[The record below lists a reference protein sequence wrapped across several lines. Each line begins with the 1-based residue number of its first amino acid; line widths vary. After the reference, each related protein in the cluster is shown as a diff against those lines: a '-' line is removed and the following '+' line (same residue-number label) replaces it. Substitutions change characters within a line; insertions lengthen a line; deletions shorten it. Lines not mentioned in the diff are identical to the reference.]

1 MFEQTVLNCVCFLQY
16 QIPFYRKTI
25 VVSQDRLRTNEIEK
39 KNTQTKLTRNEWL
52 LLLFSPQ
59 DEKEVAKGSR
69 G

>member
-1 MFEQTVLNCVCFLQY
+1 MFEQTVLNCVVLAMPDSLLSKNDRSFPRQA
-16 QIPFYRKTI
+16 
-25 VVSQDRLRTNEIEK
+25 QDNEIEK